1 MFNGLSQ
8 GLAARK
14 QNDSSVIYIRYLQY
28 SQRRAPR
35 MWLRVKALVPRV
47 TVPNPSLH
55 RHWGGGAGGA
65 RPTGRDL
72 PAPSSLPSREAAPA
86 PALRWTGRRCR
97 GAAAAWL
104 AERVPRRPRHPQ
116 RLRGLRVAP
125 RSSPRRPARQT
136 PAPRPSRGPGL
147 GAAATGPGAPAA
159 GRPSVRGHGARG
171 HGLPAPP
178 DGSGLLICISEP
190 PPGQPVPAPR
200 RPPPPPPP
208 PGEGTR

>member
-1 MFNGLSQ
+1 MFNGFSQ

-14 QNDSSVIYIRYLQY
+14 QNDSNVIYTRYLQY

-35 MWLRVKALVPRV
+35 LWLRVKALVPRV
-47 TVPNPSLH
+47 TVTNRSLQAF
-55 RHWGGGAGGA
+55 GGGSTADGPRPPRAEQPAIAGKRHPLQHSDGRVDAVAGQQRHGSRNACPGA
-65 RPTGRDL
+65 RGI
-72 PAPSSLPSREAAPA
+72 
-86 PALRWTGRRCR
+86 
-97 GAAAAWL
+97 
-104 AERVPRRPRHPQ
+104 
-116 RLRGLRVAP
+116 RGLRVAP
-125 RSSPRRPARQT
+125 RSSPRRPATQT

-190 PPGQPVPAPR
+190 PPGRPVPAPR

-208 PGEGTR
+208 GEGTR